1 MKSEDQILRLVERFN
16 KNKACSLFNQFHE
29 KFVSKNSSQ
38 IIITTKEQFE
48 CVSTLNDCLDKHFFE
63 KDDLFCHFNKF
74 WQNEKI
80 QSTTYVE
87 FEFYNKQEHV
97 NTLLQHLLAKSEEVK
112 KQKDV
117 VIIKLP
123 TTVNLF
129 FKFITNFNRT
139 FISNNRKN
147 ESFLIFTNNV
157 SLIELYE
164 TL

>member
-1 MKSEDQILRLVERFN
+1 MKSEDQILRLVERFD

-63 KDDLFCHFNKF
+63 KDDLYCHFNKF
-74 WQNEKI
+74 WQNKKI

-123 TTVNLF
+123 TTENLF

-147 ESFLIFTNNV
+147 ECFLIFTNNV

-164 TL
+164 RL